1 MIYEVDTLARQ
12 LPSSSDHSRRAE
24 RQGEIAMKVI
34 GRLLV
39 SALGFSLAF
48 GVATAAVALE
58 IRWGVGPDGGTPASD
73 EGGAGKT
80 GGASRHGH
88 RKRDGR
94 DMNDL
99 GHG

>member
-1 MIYEVDTLARQ
+1 DGASSTLAMIYEVDTLARQ
-12 LPSSSDHSRRAE
+12 LPSSTDHSHHAE

-39 SALGFSLAF
+39 SALGFSLAI

-73 EGGAGKT
+73 GGGTGKELYAKGGGGAG
-80 GGASRHGH
+80 G
-88 RKRDGR
+88 
-94 DMNDL
+94 
-99 GHG
+99 